1 MNPIHR
7 GRRRLVRLG
16 AVSALAILARALGAQ
31 PLPSPLREV
40 HGALDVFAGEGIAL
54 AWAVLRGKDEKSTT
68 VIVRVDAD
76 AARYA
81 ALSVTGVDPF
91 TKDAVTLAPLAPIA
105 GSLQVRAARGRFA
118 DHPRTEWRFY
128 REAAPARDAAPALL
142 VYYQGIPDTAPEF
155 DDAGKL
161 DAYLAERLQRAR
173 SGAQGAKR

>member
-1 MNPIHR
+1 MSATVSV
-7 GRRRLVRLG
+7 RRRRFVVG
-16 AVSALAILARALGAQ
+16 ALGVFVAMACGAAAQ
-31 PLPSPLREV
+31 PVAPAPREV
-40 HGALDVFAGEGIAL
+40 HGALDVFAGEGIVL

-91 TKDAVTLAPLAPIA
+91 TKDAVALAPLAPIA

-128 REAAPARDAAPALL
+128 REAAPARDAQPALL